1 MQAACVEAFVMRAL
15 LRWSLVVLEVFL
27 AAGAFYG
34 GTQLVRDPSGGLLQM
49 PANQFLSEGGVFRDW
64 LVPGVVLLLAN
75 GVFPLLVVVAELRR
89 ARWAGPGHLAVGCV
103 LTGWMVVQAAVMGI
117 GAPIQVVFLALG
129 LVILVLAILH
139 WGFGAGSRHG
149 HAHA

>member
-1 MQAACVEAFVMRAL
+1 MLRTV

-49 PANQFLSEGGVFRDW
+49 PASQFLTEASLFRDW

-75 GVFPLLVVVAELRR
+75 GVFPLVVVAAELRR
-89 ARWAGPGHLAVGCV
+89 ARWAGLGHVAVGCV
-103 LTGWMVVQAAVMGI
+103 LTGWMLVQVAVMGL
-117 GAPIQVVFLALG
+117 GAGIQTVFLSLG
-129 LVILVLAILH
+129 LVITALAAVKWSL
-139 WGFGAGSRHG
+139 GGDAAPPGP
-149 HAHA
+149 AHA